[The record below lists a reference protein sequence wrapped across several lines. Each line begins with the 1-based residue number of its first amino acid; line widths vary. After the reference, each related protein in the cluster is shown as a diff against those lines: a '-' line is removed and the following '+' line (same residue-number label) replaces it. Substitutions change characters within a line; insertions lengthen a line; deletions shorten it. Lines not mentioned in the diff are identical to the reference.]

1 LLSSGHGKYGINVDG
16 SSDDRY
22 SFLPVGQEQS
32 PFFKTKKLVYVSA
45 GEKHCAALDSYGNVH
60 LWGDNK
66 FG

>member
-1 LLSSGHGKYGINVDG
+1 VDG

-32 PFFKTKKLVYVSA
+32 PFFKTKMLVYVSA

>member
-1 LLSSGHGKYGINVDG
+1 MDG

-32 PFFKTKKLVYVSA
+32 PFFKTKSKLSQFSLLSVELVYVSA